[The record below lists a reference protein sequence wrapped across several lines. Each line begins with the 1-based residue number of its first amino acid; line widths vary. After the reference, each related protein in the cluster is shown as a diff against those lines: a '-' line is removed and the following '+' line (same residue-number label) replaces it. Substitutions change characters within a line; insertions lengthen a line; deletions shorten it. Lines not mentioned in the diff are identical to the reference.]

1 MASLPP
7 LDVFMAIDPN
17 SYLDPVPG
25 WKSEASALAADFAEY
40 KAGVDRPGGT
50 DWFGRTAGAAQ
61 DKAGDDSNAMV
72 SFHDTIESLV
82 SEVTATVTYSVLPPL
97 NNGRTIVNN
106 AQRTEG
112 VTVNQDYTMTYTPPD
127 GMSAEQAD
135 KNKQTVAAA
144 ARELKDS
151 ADKWFAGTQSVA
163 DQIHAAESK
172 ISSTMNLAA
181 VGASGRLAVR
191 AAAANGA
198 VADIP
203 SDLRNLKGLDAA
215 ATTPAGAMPGG
226 LTDTLGRLPQD
237 QPGAPPKDKL
247 GKPAIPI
254 PEQELAKK
262 DKEFGTQ
269 TGKGVDKSPE
279 GRNTTPTGTSMGG
292 KFGDQTKIGDGKGP
306 TVWKGETGEHGDQ
319 VNHWEREGRFLG
331 GDYKLESN
339 QLSYEAG
346 ASSEVKKDSLGAKEH
361 AGAYIIDNKGNI
373 HWNLG
378 ENGDQGKIEAKIF
391 GNAGVDEYGGAGVVA
406 EKGTQLQG
414 GAMLGIH
421 TGQELNYNGHGL
433 EVKGGVEEWAGG
445 GAGAHLTFAETQD
458 HKWKIGGSWGIA
470 LGIGAKPGFEVT
482 VDPKEFGTE
491 LGKLWGWVKN

>member
-1 MASLPP
+1 MSLPP
-7 LDVFMAIDPN
+7 LDEFMAIDPN
-17 SYLDPVPG
+17 SYLESVPG
-25 WKSEASALAADFAEY
+25 WGAELKALASDFTEY
-40 KAGVDRPGGT
+40 KSGVYAPGGT
-50 DWFGRTAGAAQ
+50 DWWGKTATAAQ
-61 DKAGDDSNAMV
+61 DKAGEDSNAIAAI
-72 SFHDTIESLV
+72 HDTVDGLV
-82 SEVTATVTYSVLPPL
+82 SEVTSAVTYSVVPPL
-97 NNGRTIVNN
+97 TNGHSIVDK
-106 AQRTEG
+106 ARQSEG
-112 VTVNQDYTMTYTPPD
+112 VTVNQDYTMTYSPPQ
-127 GMSAEQAD
+127 GMSDEQAD
-135 KNKQTVAAA
+135 KNRQTVAAA
-144 ARELKDS
+144 AQELKGS
-151 ADKWFAGTQSVA
+151 ADKWYSASQGVA

-172 ISSTMNLAA
+172 IAGAINLSA
-181 VGASGRLAVR
+181 VGSNGLAAVR

-203 SDLRNLKGLDAA
+203 SDLRNLKGLDPA

-247 GKPAIPI
+247 GKPDIPI

-269 TGKGVDKSPE
+269 AGKGVDKSQE
-279 GRNTTPTGTSMGG
+279 GKNTTPTGTSVGG

-319 VNHWEREGRFLG
+319 VNHWEREGHFLG

-346 ASSEVKKDSLGAKEH
+346 ASSEVKKDSVGAKEH